1 MNKASLQLGGDNWAA
16 KEGKLLGYA
25 VGDISGKYLPREFDF
40 TRNSDI
46 AATRVNEDGLIEKG
60 RENLLLQSNTF
71 DTAWIDNNVTLTSG
85 QSGYD
90 GTSDAWLLEA
100 NTASTATISKGASI
114 SGVMTASI
122 YAKEGTTNWFRFSIN
137 DSGINSRAWF
147 DLSGSGAVG
156 NTYGDIIDANIESAG
171 NGYFRC
177 SITFNA
183 TAANLLLFLADANGS
198 ISPSSGDNI
207 YIQDA
212 QLEVG
217 LVATDYIETTTTTA
231 VAGITEDLPRLDYSG
246 GASYPSLLLEPTRT
260 NDYTNS
266 EYFNDGGWVIAR
278 SSVTHNDAT
287 SPEGLLNAVKWQMT
301 SVTGAHYLRQ
311 SRTSTDTWSLSIFIK
326 KGNYRYI
333 GLRCAASNAA
343 FDLDTGTFSSGS
355 GYVETLDNGWY
366 RIGLTE
372 TGDGTFQYYG
382 VYYAN
387 SNATERNDATGDEYY
402 HIYGAQLESNA
413 SYPTS
418 YIPTYGGSVTRSAD
432 SCYKTGI
439 SSLIGQTEGTIFIE
453 FKYVPFALDM
463 RVGISDGTSAN
474 YNNFR
479 ITSAGTLYAFGANSS
494 VLQYEIN
501 AGALTDGETY
511 KIALKYNTN
520 DIEVFV
526 NGISKG
532 TDTSASPGACDRFGF
547 DNRAIGQNPLFSNI
561 KQTILFPTA
570 LSDAECIALTT
581 I

>member
-372 TGDGTFQYYG
+372 TGNGTFQYYG

-387 SNATERNDATGDEYY
+387 SNATERNDATGNEYY

-413 SYPTS
+413 SYPSS
-418 YIPTYGGSVTRSAD
+418 YIPTYGSAVTRSKD
-432 SCYKTGI
+432 SMNNSSLGLTDCTFFVDFVPLSSVMGLLDFYDNSNSRIFYIAINSVKYLQFNNVKGGTIGNVLGPLTIGDRMKLAFTLNASNGDVTIFINGTKYSTYSTNI
-439 SSLIGQTEGTIFIE
+439 SSLNKILQVASFGYFNNTEFNQIISFPTI
-453 FKYVPFALDM
+453 
-463 RVGISDGTSAN
+463 
-474 YNNFR
+474 
-479 ITSAGTLYAFGANSS
+479 
-494 VLQYEIN
+494 
-501 AGALTDGETY
+501 LTDSE
-511 KIALKYNTN
+511 A
-520 DIEVFV
+520 
-526 NGISKG
+526 
-532 TDTSASPGACDRFGF
+532 
-547 DNRAIGQNPLFSNI
+547 
-561 KQTILFPTA
+561 
-570 LSDAECIALTT
+570 IALTT
-581 I
+581 L